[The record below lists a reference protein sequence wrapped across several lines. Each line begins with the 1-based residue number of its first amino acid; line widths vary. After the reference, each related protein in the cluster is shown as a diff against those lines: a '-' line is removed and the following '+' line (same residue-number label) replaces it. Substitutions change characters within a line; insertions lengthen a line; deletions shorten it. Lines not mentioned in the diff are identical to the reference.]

1 MKTPI
6 TVAFGLFAI
15 LFILDAP
22 AEPQKPNVLFIAID
36 DMNDWIGPLGG
47 HPQAITPNLDRLA
60 KMGVTFRN
68 AHTASPACH
77 SSRVAVMTGVRPS
90 TSGITANVFKG
101 TGPNWRKNPKL
112 ADVVTLSQHFRNN
125 GYSAMGGGKIYH
137 SLQWWNGSENDPET
151 WDSYFPE
158 PHKPIP
164 FQVRPPTKDVQ
175 AHEASCF
182 GRRPLGNHLFGWLPV
197 AEDDPGMSDY
207 KVVEW
212 AVGEMKKKRD
222 KPFFIAAGIFRPHI
236 PWEVPAKYFDM
247 YPLDEVQ
254 LPAHKEDDLADT
266 WDHGRR
272 SWHQW
277 VAQNDQWKQA
287 VRGYLASITFAD
299 AMVGR
304 LLDGLQ
310 KSGRAKD
317 TIIVLWSDHGM
328 HIGEK
333 ENWEKFTCW
342 EESTRIPMFVVAPG
356 VTRADNVCDRPVSTL
371 DIYPTLAELAGTALP
386 EQLEGESLVA
396 LLKDPKSG
404 QRVQPAISS
413 YRRIHGVR
421 TDHWRY
427 VFDPGS
433 KIEELYDHR
442 KDQGEHDNLAYM
454 PEHQAILELHRSLLR
469 KYTPVKTPEGKAT
482 PPKSFERLPNN
493 RIQRKNYFPMAR
505 AVAEAKAANKRG
517 GPAPILGR
525 KTAPSASKKPGV
537 KKLAVIDPAREG
549 KVRSGGNELE
559 VHLTFKNQS
568 KVKALIYWINTSGDR
583 VQYNEINPGEEV
595 RQRTYAGH
603 YWLVSDPAKKALG
616 MYKAENQDGLI
627 HIR

>member
-1 MKTPI
+1 MKTRV
-6 TVAFGLFAI
+6 TAVLGFFAI
-15 LFILDAP
+15 LFILDAQ
-22 AEPQKPNVLFIAID
+22 AETPKPNVLFIAID
-36 DMNDWIGPLGG
+36 DMNDWIEPLGG
-47 HPQAITPNLDRLA
+47 HPQAITPNLNRLA
-60 KMGVTFRN
+60 KMGMTFRN

-112 ADVVTLSQHFRNN
+112 TNVVTLSQHFRNH
-125 GYSAMGGGKIYH
+125 GYSSMGGGKIYH
-137 SLQWWNGSENDPET
+137 SLQWWNGSENDPDT

-212 AVGEMKKKRD
+212 ALSEMKKKRD

-247 YPLDEVQ
+247 YPLDKVQ
-254 LPAHKEDDLADT
+254 LPSHQEDDLADT

-310 KSGRAKD
+310 QSGRAKD

-356 VTRADNVCDRPVSTL
+356 ITKAGSICDRPVSTL
-371 DIYPTLAELAGTALP
+371 DIYPTLAALANTELP

-396 LLKDPKSG
+396 LLKDPKAG
-404 QRVQPAISS
+404 KRVQPAISS

-493 RIQRKNYFPMAR
+493 RIRRTNYFPMAK

-517 GPAPILGR
+517 EPAPILGR
-525 KTAPSASKKPGV
+525 KTAPTASKKPGV

-549 KVRSGGNELE
+549 KVRSGGNVLE
-559 VHLTFKNQS
+559 VHLTFRNQS
-568 KVKALIYWINTSGDR
+568 KAKALIYWINTSGDR
-583 VQYNEINPGEEV
+583 VQYNEIKPGAEV
-595 RQRTYAGH
+595 RQRTYSGH
-603 YWLVSDPAKKALG
+603 YWLVTDHDKKGLG
-616 MYKAENQDGLI
+616 IYKAENQDGLV

>member
-6 TVAFGLFAI
+6 TVACSLFAT

-22 AEPQKPNVLFIAID
+22 AKPQKPNVLFIAID

-47 HPQAITPNLDRLA
+47 HPQAITPHLDRLA

-112 ADVVTLSQHFRNN
+112 ANVVTLSQHFRNH

-137 SLQWWNGSENDPET
+137 SLQWWNGSENDPDT

-212 AVGEMKKKRD
+212 ALSEMKKKRD

-247 YPLDEVQ
+247 YPLDKVQ
-254 LPAHKEDDLADT
+254 LPAHQEDDLADT

-310 KSGRAKD
+310 QSGRAKD

-356 VTRADNVCDRPVSTL
+356 ITKAGSICDRPVSTL
-371 DIYPTLAELAGTALP
+371 DIYPTLAALANTELP

-404 QRVQPAISS
+404 HRIQPAISS

-493 RIQRKNYFPMAR
+493 RIRRTNYFPMAK

-517 GPAPILGR
+517 EPAPILGR
-525 KTAPSASKKPGV
+525 KTAPTASKKPGV

-549 KVRSGGNELE
+549 KVRSGGNVLE
-559 VHLTFKNQS
+559 VHLTFRNQS
-568 KVKALIYWINTSGDR
+568 KAKALIYWINTSGDR
-583 VQYNEINPGEEV
+583 VQYNEIKPGAEV
-595 RQRTYAGH
+595 RQRTYSGH
-603 YWLVSDPAKKALG
+603 YWLITDHDKKVLG
-616 MYKAENQDGLI
+616 IYKAENQDGLI
-627 HIR
+627 QIR